1 MPLLMGD
8 TGLDGSRTWVGMD
21 STHIPVVR
29 PSALTYL
36 LCGLSQVIFTP
47 EYSVGPLYLNEIKYL
62 PGFILIFEGVTFFK

>member
-1 MPLLMGD
+1 
-8 TGLDGSRTWVGMD
+8 MD

-47 EYSVGPLYLNEIKYL
+47 EYSVASL
-62 PGFILIFEGVTFFK
+62 FKRDKIPARVYSDIRRSDVFK

>member
-8 TGLDGSRTWVGMD
+8 TGLDGSRTRVGMD

-47 EYSVGPLYLNEIKYL
+47 EYSVASL
-62 PGFILIFEGVTFFK
+62 FKRDKVPARVYSDSRMSDVFK